1 MEEMRLSLECPPLNG
16 VQNRG
21 EQQLSVTGQ
30 RCINWLH
37 ASSRLNSSIYP
48 DTESGVWNH
57 SYCRNPDD
65 SDILWCYVLTQDGSV
80 QKQHC
85 HRDKCTDTVQ
95 SPANPDTGISR
106 PVRQG
111 PKKKRDLGVLGYV
124 MGSLLMAISLLLASG
139 IVIGYFY
146 KKTRNLIREQER
158 EACERETHRSNLPL
172 SAFSNLACNLLD
184 ENTASAHGQERT
196 EAVGEEREEDKE
208 GCSGHQTS
216 DPSEI

>member
-1 MEEMRLSLECPPLNG
+1 MEEKCPPLNG

-48 DTESGVWNH
+48 DTES
-57 SYCRNPDD
+57 
-65 SDILWCYVLTQDGSV
+65 
-80 QKQHC
+80 
-85 HRDKCTDTVQ
+85 DTVQ

-146 KKTRNLIREQER
+146 KKARSLIREQEC
-158 EACERETHRSNLPL
+158 EARERETQRSSLPL

-208 GCSGHQTS
+208 GCSGHPTS